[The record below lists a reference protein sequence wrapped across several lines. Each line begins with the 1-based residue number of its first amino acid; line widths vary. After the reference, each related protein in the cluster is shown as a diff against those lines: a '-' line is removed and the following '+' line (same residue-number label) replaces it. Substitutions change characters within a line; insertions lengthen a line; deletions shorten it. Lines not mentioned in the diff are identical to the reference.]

1 VGVGQSEVGG
11 KMYHVDGRK
20 PSKYS
25 ALVYAIRKVRGR
37 EPGNKRAVFEKV
49 TVDLLFEK
57 TGIYHPDRKSWPHN
71 GEIIAQSNVPH
82 FSLVAEV
89 ANTA

>member
-1 VGVGQSEVGG
+1 MLTDASHPSTLPLSMPSAKYE
-11 KMYHVDGRK
+11 DGNLGISVRS
-20 PSKYS
+20 SK
-25 ALVYAIRKVRGR
+25 
-37 EPGNKRAVFEKV
+37 KV

-57 TGIYHPDRKSWPHN
+57 TGICHPDRKSWPHD